1 MNDLKVLAHLH
12 KQIGEGSKNN
22 INFLADGGAK
32 SFDEY
37 RYVCGVIRGLAQ
49 ADTLINDLV
58 QRLEKDDD
66 EV

>member
-12 KQIGEGSKNN
+12 KQLLEDSRDS

-37 RYVCGVIRGLAQ
+37 RHVCGVIRGLAQ
-49 ADTLINDLV
+49 ADALINDLV
-58 QRLEKDDD
+58 QRLEKNDD
-66 EV
+66 